1 MRRVAVAL
9 AITARLASTSHSR
22 APAGHPPARGPAPPL
37 HAWVRPAPPLPM
49 LPSIA
54 RVRVEA
60 ARDRVVVLEEVNLPR
75 GDWESG
81 GLDLFVAFGAPGAP
95 VALDARLAAVPI
107 GSPEA
112 RGDDAGDALSVEPA
126 VHRLPSMQPL
136 LGRSTMAGVVVHV
149 KDAQLRHAYA
159 LSDVVALRIRS
170 LLAPPA
176 ADASGARDL
185 VVRLGFAAGQP
196 IALEKVQVVSTEP
209 APWITRAEATLCG
222 PDADP
227 WPLSLTLLPRPAEP
241 AAPSAR
247 TIPPVMAVRHASDD
261 LRIRWWAPR

>member
-1 MRRVAVAL
+1 
-9 AITARLASTSHSR
+9 
-22 APAGHPPARGPAPPL
+22 
-37 HAWVRPAPPLPM
+37 
-49 LPSIA
+49 
-54 RVRVEA
+54 
-60 ARDRVVVLEEVNLPR
+60 
-75 GDWESG
+75 
-81 GLDLFVAFGAPGAP
+81 
-95 VALDARLAAVPI
+95 
-107 GSPEA
+107 
-112 RGDDAGDALSVEPA
+112 
-126 VHRLPSMQPL
+126 MQPL

-196 IALEKVQVVSTEP
+196 ITLEKVQVVSTEP

-222 PDADP
+222 PEADP

-241 AAPSAR
+241 AAPIAR

-261 LRIRWWAPR
+261 LRVRWWAPR